1 MRSMEEKARYDRD
14 FKGVWIPREIWLSEH
29 LSLVEK
35 ALFVEIQSLDNERG
49 CYASNAHFAKF
60 FGVSIRQIIR
70 YIASLKQHGF
80 VIVQVRNKN
89 ERTIRTAGKYR
100 RVSDAEIRSLRQQGS
115 DLVRKMTAFKSS
127 RG

>member
-1 MRSMEEKARYDRD
+1 MEEKARYDRD

>member
-1 MRSMEEKARYDRD
+1 MNGMDEKERVVRD

-29 LSLVEK
+29 LSLMEK
-35 ALFVEIQSLDNERG
+35 VLFVEIHSLDNERG
-49 CYASNAHFAKF
+49 CFASNAYFAKF
-60 FGVSIRQIIR
+60 FRVSVRQIIR

-100 RVSDAEIRSLRQQGS
+100 RVSESEIRTLRQQGHA
-115 DLVRKMTAFKSS
+115 LVHKMTAFRS
-127 RG
+127 RRG